1 MENKAWSSGEWGRQ
15 LSGQLLKRWPRDENG
30 ALDAPVFLCHCS
42 SLDMDEGLLVSRM
55 ESYGI
60 PCLRQYPENGDF
72 GKIILGVSGTGV
84 DVYVPASLWADASEL
99 LHDPEEQHKEE

>member
-1 MENKAWSSGEWGRQ
+1 MEATKWSSGEWGRQ
-15 LSGQLLKRWPRDENG
+15 LTGDLLRRWPRDEDG
-30 ALDAPVFLCHCS
+30 VLDAPVFLCHCS
-42 SLDMDEGLLVSRM
+42 GLDMDEALLTSRM
-55 ESYGI
+55 EFYGI

-99 LHDPEEQHKEE
+99 LHDPEGTT

>member
-15 LSGQLLKRWPRDENG
+15 LSGALLKRWPRDENG
-30 ALDAPVFLCHCS
+30 TLDAPVFLCHCS

-60 PCLRQYPENGDF
+60 PCLRQYPGNGDF
-72 GKIILGVSGTGV
+72 GKIILGVSGTGI